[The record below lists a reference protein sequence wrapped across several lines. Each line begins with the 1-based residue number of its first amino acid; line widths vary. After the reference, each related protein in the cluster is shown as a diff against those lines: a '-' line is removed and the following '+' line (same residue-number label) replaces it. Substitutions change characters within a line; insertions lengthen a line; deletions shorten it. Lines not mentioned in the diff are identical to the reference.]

1 MWKRKVGELEQ
12 RNADLRSMIAS
23 KDAMPTIAYL
33 SMGIEQLAEQRE
45 RCLQQA
51 IDAEIEGI
59 GSDAKES
66 ESDDS

>member
-23 KDAMPTIAYL
+23 KDATIAYL